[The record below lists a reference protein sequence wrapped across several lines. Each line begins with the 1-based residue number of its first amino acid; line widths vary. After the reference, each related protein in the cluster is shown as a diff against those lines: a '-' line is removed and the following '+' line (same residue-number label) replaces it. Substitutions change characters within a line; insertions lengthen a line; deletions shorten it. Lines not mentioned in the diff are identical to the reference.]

1 MKMITQIKSRLFL
14 LLLVLTCAGSA
25 LADTT
30 FKITDGVV
38 ESQLKDRMEAN
49 TKALLDAFRKAA
61 DDGEKTVK
69 LSKDN
74 VSKAAIEEIR
84 EIWKSSALSCP
95 PMSIRCRCLQTK
107 DGYQVRGIPVDMLEA
122 DEADA
127 RQELTV
133 NYDHNGLITSVAIAI
148 EMNRYEE
155 LMAAKESELDYARRQ
170 IIVDFI
176 ENFRTAYNRK
186 DNAMLN
192 SVFSDKALIITGRV
206 VRETE
211 QRHD

>member
-74 VSKAAIEEIR
+74 VSKNGYRGDSRDMEKQRFE
-84 EIWKSSALSCP
+84 LS
-95 PMSIRCRCLQTK
+95 
-107 DGYQVRGIPVDMLEA
+107 A
-122 DEADA
+122 DEHTLPLLAD
-127 RQELTV
+127 
-133 NYDHNGLITSVAIAI
+133 
-148 EMNRYEE
+148 
-155 LMAAKESELDYARRQ
+155 
-170 IIVDFI
+170 
-176 ENFRTAYNRK
+176 
-186 DNAMLN
+186 
-192 SVFSDKALIITGRV
+192 
-206 VRETE
+206 
-211 QRHD
+211 